1 MVHIQRTFTVQ
12 QPVEVVVDY
21 LKDFGHAEQW
31 DPGTVSCTR
40 VDSGPIEVGTSW
52 DNVSKVR
59 GRETQLSYRLERLES
74 GRLTFVGRNKTAT
87 STDDIT
93 FTAVSDQT
101 CQIRYDANIVFHGIA
116 KLADPFLRREF
127 ERLGDET
134 VRQMTQVLNAL

>member
-1 MVHIQRTFTVQ
+1 MVHIQRTFTVE

-40 VDSGPIEVGTSW
+40 VGGGPIEVGTSW

-59 GRETQLSYRLERLES
+59 GRETQLSYRLERLED
-74 GRLTFVGRNKTAT
+74 GRITFVGRNKTAT

-93 FTAVSDQT
+93 FTAVSD
-101 CQIRYDANIVFHGIA
+101 RH
-116 KLADPFLRREF
+116 LSDPLRREH
-127 ERLGDET
+127 RLSRHRQAGRPVPAPR
-134 VRQMTQVLNAL
+134 VRAAR

>member
-1 MVHIQRTFTVQ
+1 MVHIQRTFTVE
-12 QPVEVVVDY
+12 QPLEVVVEY
-21 LKDFGHAEQW
+21 LRDFGHAEQW

-40 VDSGPIEVGTSW
+40 VGSGPFEVGTSW

-59 GRETQLSYRLERLES
+59 GRQTQLSYRLERMES

-87 STDDIT
+87 STDDLT
-93 FTAVSDQT
+93 FTAVSDRT
-101 CQIRYDANIVFHGIA
+101 SQIHYDANIVFHGIA

-134 VRQMTQVLNAL
+134 VRKMTQVLNAL